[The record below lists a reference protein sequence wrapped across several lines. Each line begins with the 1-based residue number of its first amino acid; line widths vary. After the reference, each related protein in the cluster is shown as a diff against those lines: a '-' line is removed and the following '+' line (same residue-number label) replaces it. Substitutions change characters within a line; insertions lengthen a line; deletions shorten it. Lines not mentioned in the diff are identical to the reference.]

1 MRSGPDNEQT
11 QQTKGN
17 EMSEKNSKRRTI
29 VLNVEIVIASVR
41 IGDKS
46 YTLNEWLKLDTR

>member
-1 MRSGPDNEQT
+1 MRSGPGNEQT

>member
-1 MRSGPDNEQT
+1 
-11 QQTKGN
+11 
-17 EMSEKNSKRRTI
+17 MSEKNSKRRTI